1 MKYSETPIIANV
13 SEALADI
20 YQDLKDVISVYRM
33 GNEPQMLEALY
44 ICFENFVTYWGQQLV
59 NVLRALHN
67 IRYTLDNDDDECDDN
82 CDCGH
87 HHSHSD
93 NYTDI
98 FGHQQENGDILDK
111 LNDDLD

>member
-1 MKYSETPIIANV
+1 MFGGSCRYLSRLERFHF
-13 SEALADI
+13 S
-20 YQDLKDVISVYRM
+20 ISH
-33 GNEPQMLEALY
+33 GNEPQMPRSSLHLFGKFRY
-44 ICFENFVTYWGQQLV
+44 ILGQQLV

-82 CDCGH
+82 CDCEH